1 MTSPHDNS
9 TPTPDGPRY
18 RIGFL
23 LERYFPVGGKQRDM
37 LRFAQRLAAKGH
49 SVTICVGQ
57 WEGPHPEGIEIE
69 ILDVRRGSN
78 HRTVE
83 ALQQA
88 AIEFQR
94 QGRFDVLVGFLRMA
108 ALDVYFAADV
118 CLRAQLQ
125 RTGKL
130 WRRILPRYRSYLR
143 LERNLF
149 GPESDTHILALC
161 EPQIRDI
168 QQQYST
174 SDDRIT
180 LLPPSLQC
188 ESLLGQMQAG
198 PSPDELR
205 KTLGAGDQD
214 VLLLMVGSD
223 YHRKGADR
231 IIRGLASLSPE
242 SLQRCQ
248 CVIAGRDNAKSY
260 EQLARSLGVA
270 GRVHFLGGVAEVGPW
285 YAASDVLLHPARAE
299 NTGVI
304 LLEGLLGSA
313 AVLCSGACG
322 YASHIVESQGGIVC
336 DEPFDQHQF
345 NRHLATLVEQ
355 NDLREEYCQRAGA
368 YARSADL
375 CGMDA
380 TVERVVLEHARRRR
394 GTS

>member
-1 MTSPHDNS
+1 MTSPQDNS
-9 TPTPDGPRY
+9 TPTPAGPQY

-23 LERYFPVGGKQRDM
+23 LERYFPFGGKQRDM
-37 LRFAQRLAAKGH
+37 LRFAQRLAAQGH
-49 SVTICVGQ
+49 SVTICAGQ
-57 WEGPHPEGIEIE
+57 WEGPRPEGIEIE

-83 ALQQA
+83 ALQQVA
-88 AIEFQR
+88 VEFQR
-94 QGRFDVLVGFLRMA
+94 QGRFDVLVGFLRMDG
-108 ALDVYFAADV
+108 LDVYFAADV

-143 LERNLF
+143 LERNVF
-149 GPESDTHILALC
+149 GPESQTHILALC

-180 LLPPSLQC
+180 RLPPSLQR
-188 ESLLGQMQAG
+188 EKLLTQMQDG
-198 PSPDELR
+198 PSPAELR
-205 KTLGAGDQD
+205 KTLDLREQD

-223 YHRKGADR
+223 YHRKGVDR
-231 IIRGLASLSPE
+231 IIRGLASLSPA
-242 SLQRCQ
+242 SQKRCQ
-248 CVIAGRDNAKSY
+248 CVIAGRDNPKPY
-260 EQLARSLGVA
+260 EQLARSVGVA
-270 GRVHFLGGVAEVGPW
+270 DRVHFLGGVTEVGPW
-285 YAASDVLLHPARAE
+285 YAAADVLLHPARAE

-322 YASHIVESQGGIVC
+322 YASHIVESQGGLVC

-345 NRHLATLVEQ
+345 NRHLADLVEQ
-355 NDLREEYCQRAGA
+355 NDLREEYNQRAGA

-375 CGMDA
+375 CGMDS
-380 TVERVVLEHARRRR
+380 TVERVVLEQARRRR